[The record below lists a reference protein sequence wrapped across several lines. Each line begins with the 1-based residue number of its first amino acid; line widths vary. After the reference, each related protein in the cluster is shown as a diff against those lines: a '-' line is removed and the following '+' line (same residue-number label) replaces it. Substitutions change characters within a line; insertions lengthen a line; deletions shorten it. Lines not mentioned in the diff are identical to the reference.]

1 MSVVAAF
8 LVPGSPLP
16 FLNRDN
22 PPYRPLVSAF
32 ARAARGLAAARPDV
46 VLLYSTQWMAVLD
59 ELWQTRPRLTGTHV
73 DENWHEFGELPFD
86 IRIDVELAQACVE
99 GSHSIGVTA
108 KPVDYDQFP
117 IDTGTIVA
125 STLLD
130 PEGRYPFVIAANNLY
145 HDGATTRRLAEMA
158 AECANAQRKKIAVV
172 GVGGLS
178 GTLFREQVDLA
189 DDRIA
194 RPEDDAWNKK
204 ILQLM
209 EKGETSALADV
220 AGDYAKEARVDMGFK
235 HYDWIVGGI
244 GGRYF
249 GAQVHG
255 YGPCYGSG
263 AAVVEFRL

>member
-1 MSVVAAF
+1 MTVVAAF

-16 FLNRDN
+16 LLNPEN
-22 PPYRPLVSAF
+22 GPWRPLMSGF
-32 ARAARGLAAARPDV
+32 ARAARSLAAARPDAI
-46 VLLYSTQWMAVLD
+46 LLYSTQWMAVLD
-59 ELWQTRPRLTGTHV
+59 ELWQVRPQVSGLHV
-73 DENWHEFGELPFD
+73 DENWHEFGDLPFD
-86 IRIDVELAQACVE
+86 LRIDVELAEACIA
-99 GSHSIGVTA
+99 GSREIGVSA

-130 PEGRYPFVIAANNLY
+130 PEGRFPLVIAANNLY
-145 HDGATTRRLAEMA
+145 HDGPTTRRLAAMA
-158 AECANAQRKKIAVV
+158 AECAKAQRKKIAVV

-178 GTLFREQVDLA
+178 GTLFREQIDIT

-194 RPEDDAWNKK
+194 RPEDDKWNRK

-209 EKGETSALADV
+209 EKGDASALERV
-220 AGDYAKEARVDMGFK
+220 TGDYVKEARVDMGFK

-255 YGPCYGSG
+255 YGPCYGTG
-263 AAVVEFRL
+263 AAVVEYRL